1 MMMIIIY
8 IQICRPSS
16 LNLPGYPMPL
26 RHGLA
31 ATKRGKTMA
40 MFRAKAQKTAFV
52 TGASSG
58 IGKAAAIALTRTDY
72 RVIGT
77 SRNAAPGE
85 VRDGIRMIAC
95 DVTDDASVIQAVA
108 LAHAELGRIDLL
120 VNNAGY
126 AVSGAAEESSVE
138 QVRALFDTNF
148 LGVVRVTNAVLPIM
162 RAQGHGRILNIGS
175 VLGLIPGPFGA
186 YYAAS
191 KHAIEGYSESLDH
204 EVRSFG
210 IRVAVIEPWATKTA
224 IEANSLQGDR
234 PVAAYA
240 ETLAKYRTAFEAAMA
255 AGDTPEDVAA
265 TIVAAAQDRA
275 PRLRYPSGKAAKQT
289 SFARR
294 FLPRALFDRTLRK
307 QFNIA

>member
-1 MMMIIIY
+1 
-8 IQICRPSS
+8 
-16 LNLPGYPMPL
+16 
-26 RHGLA
+26 
-31 ATKRGKTMA
+31 MA
-40 MFRAKAQKTAFV
+40 KHAHRTALV
-52 TGASSG
+52 TGGSSG
-58 IGKAAAIALTRTDY
+58 IGKAAALALTKAGY

-77 SRNAAPGE
+77 SRNALPGE

-95 DVTDDASVIQAVA
+95 DVTDDTSVAKAVA
-108 LAHAELGRIDLL
+108 AAHAELGSIGLL
-120 VNNAGY
+120 LNNAGY
-126 AVSGAAEESSVE
+126 ALSGAAEESSIE
-138 QVRALFDTNF
+138 QVRSLFDTNF

-162 RAQGHGRILNIGS
+162 RQQGHGRILTTGS

-186 YYAAS
+186 YYSAS

-204 EVRSFG
+204 EVRTFG

-224 IEANSLQGDR
+224 IEANSPQGDR

-240 ETLAKYRTAFEAAMA
+240 ETLAKYRMAFDAAMA

-265 TIVAAAQDRA
+265 TIVEAAQDPV
-275 PRLRYPSGKAAKQT
+275 PRLRYPSGKAARQT

-294 FLPRALFDRTLRK
+294 FLPRAFFDRTLRK

>member
-1 MMMIIIY
+1 M
-8 IQICRPSS
+8 S
-16 LNLPGYPMPL
+16 LPAAAPL
-26 RHGLA
+26 V
-31 ATKRGKTMA
+31 
-40 MFRAKAQKTAFV
+40 FI

-58 IGKAAAIALTRTDY
+58 IGKAAALALTRAGF

-77 SRNAAPGE
+77 SRKAAPGE
-85 VRDGIRMIAC
+85 MRDGIRLIAC
-95 DVTDDASVIQAVA
+95 DVTDDVSVAKAVA
-108 LAHAELGRIDLL
+108 LARDELGRIDIL

-148 LGVVRVTNAVLPIM
+148 LGVVRVTNAILPIM
-162 RAQGHGRILNIGS
+162 RAQGQGRILNIGS

-204 EVRSFG
+204 EVRAFG
-210 IRVAVIEPWATKTA
+210 IRVAVIEPWATKTS
-224 IEANSLQGDR
+224 IEANSPQGDR
-234 PVAAYA
+234 PVGAYA
-240 ETLAKYRTAFEAAMA
+240 QVLAQYRAAFDAAMA
-255 AGDTPEDVAA
+255 AGDTAEDVAK
-265 TIVAAAQDRA
+265 TVLAAAQDRS
-275 PRLRYPSGKAAKQT
+275 PRLRYPSGKAARQT

-294 FLPRALFDRTLRK
+294 FLPRALFDRSLRK

>member
-1 MMMIIIY
+1 M
-8 IQICRPSS
+8 
-16 LNLPGYPMPL
+16 
-26 RHGLA
+26 
-31 ATKRGKTMA
+31 
-40 MFRAKAQKTAFV
+40 
-52 TGASSG
+52 
-58 IGKAAAIALTRTDY
+58 
-72 RVIGT
+72 IGT
-77 SRNAAPGE
+77 SRKAVPGE

-95 DVTDDASVIQAVA
+95 DVTDDASVAEAVA

-186 YYAAS
+186 YYSAS

-204 EVRSFG
+204 EVRPFG

-224 IEANSLQGDR
+224 IEANSPQGDR

-240 ETLAKYRTAFEAAMA
+240 QTLARYRAAFDAAMA
-255 AGDTPEDVAA
+255 AGDTAEDVAA
-265 TIVAAAQDRA
+265 PFWRRRRTGPRGCAILRA
-275 PRLRYPSGKAAKQT
+275 RPPGRPRLPGVSCRARCSTGPCASNST
-289 SFARR
+289 SPER
-294 FLPRALFDRTLRK
+294 PP
-307 QFNIA
+307 